1 MYFADTQHGSNL
13 LDIDGS
19 TLTVSNLLTDGS
31 INDVVTIDKSD
42 GINVLHPRFGDDLL
56 VESPTQVR
64 WTSRGAGDWVHV
76 DYSLDAGVVWYRAG
90 DRVSNDGQFE
100 WNVPAWPTSE
110 GMVRVREVDGDAE
123 DLAGP
128 FSLGSRSDIE
138 VLRYGSMWEYSD
150 SNTAPPAS
158 WRTSSGSW
166 PSGAAQLGYGEG
178 DEATVLHS
186 ESPNIPTAY
195 FRTRV
200 EIDGEPVAGIAS
212 VLFDDGYVL
221 WVNGIEVA
229 RENVGAIAHED
240 YGTSLSSDDEVE
252 VTAFTGGLRNGT
264 NDVAVLVKQRSTG
277 SSDLSFDLALTVTVE
292 SLVDARLP
300 TDPLVEPTVVEDAE
314 IDIGADV
321 ATDTED
327 DASFDVPPDLRD
339 DALDASLEVATDA
352 TPARDIE
359 ADSQGGSGDSDVDHQ
374 ADVEEDENT
383 ERGSD
388 SPLGELI
395 TSVPETDNVVLR
407 GSGCATSPTLPG
419 PWIPFFLAFL
429 VLRRRQT
436 PLH

>member
-1 MYFADTQHGSNL
+1 
-13 LDIDGS
+13 
-19 TLTVSNLLTDGS
+19 
-31 INDVVTIDKSD
+31 
-42 GINVLHPRFGDDLL
+42 VLHC
-56 VESPTQVR
+56 ES
-64 WTSRGAGDWVHV
+64 A
-76 DYSLDAGVVWYRAG
+76 
-90 DRVSNDGQFE
+90 
-100 WNVPAWPTSE
+100 
-110 GMVRVREVDGDAE
+110 
-123 DLAGP
+123 
-128 FSLGSRSDIE
+128 
-138 VLRYGSMWEYSD
+138 
-150 SNTAPPAS
+150 
-158 WRTSSGSW
+158 
-166 PSGAAQLGYGEG
+166 
-178 DEATVLHS
+178 
-186 ESPNIPTAY
+186 NIPTAY